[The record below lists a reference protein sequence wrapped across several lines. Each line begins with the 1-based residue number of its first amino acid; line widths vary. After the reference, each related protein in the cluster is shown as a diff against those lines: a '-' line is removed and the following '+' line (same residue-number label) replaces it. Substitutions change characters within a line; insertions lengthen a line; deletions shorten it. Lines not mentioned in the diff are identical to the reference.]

1 MSLTPATIKPARKSH
16 RWTKR
21 VGRGNASGRGT
32 YSGRGGKGQTARSGG
47 KSRRRIR
54 AFKASLLKVPKLRGF
69 KSLKPKKETVTLS
82 AIERVA
88 KENEIIT
95 PIRLKERGLI
105 GKPQFG
111 VKVVATGEIKKKITL
126 KGCLVSKKALE
137 LIEKAGGQIK
147 P

>member
-1 MSLTPATIKPARKSH
+1 MTLTPATIKPARSSH
-16 RWTKR
+16 RYTKR

-54 AFKASLLKVPKLRGF
+54 AFKAALLRVPKLRGF
-69 KSLKPKKETVTLS
+69 KSLQIKKATVTLS
-82 AIERVA
+82 DIERIAEKNQV
-88 KENEIIT
+88 IT
-95 PIRLKERGLI
+95 PQLLKTRGLI
-105 GKPQFG
+105 GNVKFG
-111 VKVVATGEIKKKITL
+111 VKVVATGEIKKPIIL
-126 KGCLVSKKALE
+126 HGCLASKKAVE

>member
-54 AFKASLLKVPKLRGF
+54 AFKSAMLKVPKLRGF
-69 KSLKPKKETVTLS
+69 KSLQIKKETVTLS
-82 AIERVA
+82 DIERIA
-88 KENEIIT
+88 EKSNHNASINE
-95 PIRLKERGLI
+95 KRGLI
-105 GKPQFG
+105 GNVGFG
-111 VKVVATGEIKKKITL
+111 VKVVATEKL
-126 KGCLVSKKALE
+126 KANYLTRLSCQQKAVE
-137 LIEKAGGQIK
+137 LIEKAGGK
-147 P
+147 VVS

>member
-1 MSLTPATIKPARKSH
+1 MTLTPSTIKPARGSH
-16 RWTKR
+16 RFTKR

-54 AFKASLLKVPKLRGF
+54 AFKSALLKVPKLRGF
-69 KSLKPKKETVTLS
+69 KSLKPKRETVTLS
-82 AIERVA
+82 SLDRVA
-88 KENEIIT
+88 AENEAVT
-95 PIRLKERGLI
+95 PQLLKERGLI
-105 GKPQFG
+105 GNPNFG

-126 KGCLVSKKALE
+126 SGCFASKKAVE